1 MKHVKALVIKFL
13 MIAAVLVVILTL
25 FFDVPF
31 MDSIWT
37 GLVVTVLGYIIGD
50 LLLFRLS
57 PDRMGITKR
66 DILATIGDLVISF
79 LAIWYMLIALTD
91 ANSNLALGA
100 FLSAL
105 VIAGGEWFFHKY
117 LERNVFTEN
126 YDSGSHIPR

>member
-1 MKHVKALVIKFL
+1 
-13 MIAAVLVVILTL
+13 MIAVVLVVILTL

-37 GLVVTVLGYIIGD
+37 SLVVTVLGYIIGD

-66 DILATIGDLVISF
+66 DILATIGDLIISF
-79 LAIWYMLIALTD
+79 LTIWYMLIALTD
-91 ANSNLALGA
+91 ADGNLALA
-100 FLSAL
+100 ALISTL
-105 VIAGGEWFFHKY
+105 VIAAGEWFFHKY